1 MMAKHPAL
9 VAFAAAVSDLLALG
23 PPDWDPD
30 SPAAAADNATVAEV
44 NERAA
49 AVITAVEARE
59 LSEVEYAEAS
69 ALLEAANEKLDT
81 WVEVTRDRNARLLTF
96 LRLPDGPLPR
106 A

>member
-1 MMAKHPAL
+1 MMTKHPAL
-9 VAFAAAVSDLLALG
+9 VAFAAAVSNLLALG

-30 SPAAAADNATVAEV
+30 SPAAAADATVAEV
-44 NERAA
+44 RERAA
-49 AVITAVEARE
+49 TVIAAVDARQ

-69 ALLEAANEKLDT
+69 ALLKAANEKLNT
-81 WVEVTRDRNARLLTF
+81 RAEITRDRNARLLTF

>member
-1 MMAKHPAL
+1 MMTKHPAL

-30 SPAAAADNATVAEV
+30 SPAAAADATVAEV
-44 NERAA
+44 RERAA
-49 AVITAVEARE
+49 TVIAAVDARQ
-59 LSEVEYAEAS
+59 LSEAEYAEAS
-69 ALLEAANEKLDT
+69 ALLKAANEKLNT
-81 WVEVTRDRNARLLTF
+81 RAEITRDRNARLLTF

>member
-1 MMAKHPAL
+1 MTKHPAL
-9 VAFAAAVSDLLALG
+9 VAFAAAVSNLLALG

-30 SPAAAADNATVAEV
+30 SPAAAADATVAEV
-44 NERAA
+44 RERAA
-49 AVITAVEARE
+49 TVIAAVDARQ

-69 ALLEAANEKLDT
+69 ALLKAANEKLNT
-81 WVEVTRDRNARLLTF
+81 RAEITRDRNARLLTF

>member
-1 MMAKHPAL
+1 MAKHPAL

-44 NERAA
+44 HERAA
-49 AVITAVEARE
+49 AVMAAYDAHE
-59 LSEVEYAEAS
+59 LSEAECAKTG
-69 ALLEAANEKLDT
+69 ALLKAANEKLDT

-96 LRLPDGPLPR
+96 LHLPDGPLPR

>member
-1 MMAKHPAL
+1 MMTKHPAL
-9 VAFAAAVSDLLALG
+9 VAFAAAVSNLLALG

-30 SPAAAADNATVAEV
+30 SPAAADATVAEV
-44 NERAA
+44 RERAA
-49 AVITAVEARE
+49 TVIAAVDARQ

-69 ALLEAANEKLDT
+69 ALLKAANEKLNT
-81 WVEVTRDRNARLLTF
+81 RAEITRDRNARLLTF

>member
-1 MMAKHPAL
+1 MMTKHPAL

-30 SPAAAADNATVAEV
+30 SPAAAADATVAEV
-44 NERAA
+44 RERAA
-49 AVITAVEARE
+49 TVIAAVDARQ

-69 ALLEAANEKLDT
+69 ALLKAANEKLNT
-81 WVEVTRDRNARLLTF
+81 RAEITRDRNARLLTF